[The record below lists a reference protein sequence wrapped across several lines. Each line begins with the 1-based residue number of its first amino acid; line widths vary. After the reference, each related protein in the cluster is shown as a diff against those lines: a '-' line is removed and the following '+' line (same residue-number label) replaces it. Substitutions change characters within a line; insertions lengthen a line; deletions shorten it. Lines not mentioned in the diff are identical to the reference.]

1 MWSFLRGCVRLRDS
15 QIIPV
20 VVHAL
25 VHKWAVQQLIT
36 VLYWCFHSLYLC
48 HKASTGLGSAGS
60 NTAYK
65 PLDSI
70 SCWKKHFWNCLI
82 CPKPKHSADY
92 YNLTC
97 HPSIILAALHLHAR
111 ILHLHSCFQLH
122 CCSLEAEFHFY
133 LCCCCCRRTSIL
145 ICCCGEKC
153 VKAFLRVCV
162 CVWDFGGCQKIPAA
176 APGVLQY
183 YLVMLSFTSHGLY
196 RSGSAGK
203 AGRLSLMQLI
213 NTGLDQILGK
223 IVVDCTH
230 SADYYKQTYH
240 PSIYYL
246 TRLVIKGRLCWSPYT
261 RDTLMLTP
269 RNNFWSPDD
278 VNTEFSRLWEETLK
292 AQLKLKWGDNTIHRC
307 PLTCHAM
314 LLQISLNLHWLL

>member
-111 ILHLHSCFQLH
+111 ILHLHSCFHLQ
-122 CCSLEAEFHFY
+122 CCSLEAAFHFY

-145 ICCCGEKC
+145 IWCCGEKC

-162 CVWDFGGCQKIPAA
+162 CE
-176 APGVLQY
+176 
-183 YLVMLSFTSHGLY
+183 
-196 RSGSAGK
+196 
-203 AGRLSLMQLI
+203 
-213 NTGLDQILGK
+213 ILGAVRK
-223 IVVDCTH
+223 
-230 SADYYKQTYH
+230 Y
-240 PSIYYL
+240 
-246 TRLVIKGRLCWSPYT
+246 
-261 RDTLMLTP
+261 
-269 RNNFWSPDD
+269 
-278 VNTEFSRLWEETLK
+278 
-292 AQLKLKWGDNTIHRC
+292 QL
-307 PLTCHAM
+307 
-314 LLQISLNLHWLL
+314 LLQEYYSIIWWCFHLRHTACTGQDLQGKPAGWVWCSS